1 MRKKNCYIYTRVSTS
16 MQVDGFSLDA
26 QKDKL
31 RKYAEFQ
38 DFNISGEYS
47 DEGKSGK
54 SIEGRLEFQRMLS
67 DIASGADNV
76 DYVLVFKLSRFG
88 RNAADVL
95 NSLQQMQDYGVN
107 LICVEDGID
116 SSKDSGKLMISVLS
130 AVAEIEREN
139 ILVQTME
146 GRKQKAREGKWNGG
160 LPPYGY
166 MLDKGELKIVEEAEV
181 IRIIYDKFIHTTM
194 GASSV
199 AKFLTQQGYK
209 KIQRQNGSLANFSAT
224 FVKKILDNPIY
235 YGKIAYGR
243 RKTEKVQGTRN
254 QFHKVVQNE
263 YPIYDGIHEAII
275 SEEDWM
281 LANAKRKRT
290 GVKNEKI
297 YSTEHCHILSGIIK
311 CPVCG
316 GGMYGS
322 VNRKRKKGGSFYR
335 DYWYYA
341 CKHKLEYD
349 GHKCTFKTQIHQ
361 DKINEAVV
369 EVIRH
374 IVENSKFDSAIKE
387 KLAGSVDLE
396 NYAKERNN
404 ILAKIKQLTSAKHRL
419 GAQIDQLDYSDTHY
433 EEKYRDMQKRLDS
446 LYDEI
451 AESEEAL
458 NLIEVQIDGINKNK
472 ITQERVY
479 EFLKMFDIIYN
490 EFTELEK
497 KEFFLSFVK
506 KIEIYPEKREDGQI
520 LKSIQFR
527 FPIHYQGVDI
537 DTVIPKSQ
545 GAVESVCLFPRNEA
559 ENG

>member
-166 MLDKGELKIVEEAEV
+166 MLDKGELKIVEEEAEV

-263 YPIYDGIHEAII
+263 YPLYDGIHEAII

-322 VNRKRKKGGSFYR
+322 VNRKRKKDGSFYR

-479 EFLKMFDIIYN
+479 EFLKIFDIIYN

-545 GAVESVCLFPRNEA
+545 GAVETVVWMSRQNL
-559 ENG
+559 

>member
-1 MRKKNCYIYTRVSTS
+1 MKKNCYIYTRVSTS

-38 DFNISGEYS
+38 DFNVSGEYS

-54 SIEGRLEFQRMLS
+54 SIEGRLEFQRMLN
-67 DIASGADNV
+67 DIASGEDNV

-116 SSKDSGKLMISVLS
+116 SSKDSGKLMISVFS

-166 MLDKGELKIVEEAEV
+166 TLDNGELKIVEKEAEV
-181 IRIIYDKFIHTTM
+181 IRVIYDKFIHTTM
-194 GASSV
+194 GAATV
-199 AKFLTQQGYK
+199 AKYLNQQGYK
-209 KIQRQNGSLANFSAT
+209 KIQRQNGSLANFSAN
-224 FVKKILDNPIY
+224 FVKKVLDNPVY

-243 RKTEKVQGTRN
+243 RRTEKIQGTRN
-254 QFHKVVQNE
+254 QFHKVVQSE
-263 YPIYDGIHEAII
+263 YPIYDGIHEAIV

-281 LANAKRKRT
+281 LANEKRKRT

-311 CPVCG
+311 CPECG

-322 VNRKRKKGGSFYR
+322 VNRKRKKDGSFYR

-349 GHKCTFKTQIHQ
+349 GHKCTFKRQIHQ
-361 DKINEAVV
+361 EKINEAVV
-369 EVIRH
+369 EVIRN
-374 IVENSKFDSAIKE
+374 IVKNSKFDSAIKE

-396 NYAKERNN
+396 RYTQEREN
-404 ILAKIKQLTSAKHRL
+404 IFVKIKQLTAAKNRL
-419 GAQIDQLDYSDTHY
+419 GMQMDRLDYSDHHY
-433 EEKYRDMQKRLDS
+433 EEKYNDMQERLDS

-451 AESEEAL
+451 AEADEAL
-458 NLIEVQIDGINKNK
+458 KLIEVQIDGINKNK

-479 EFLKMFDIIYN
+479 EFLEMFDIIYDK
-490 EFTELEK
+490 FTELEK
-497 KEFFLSFVK
+497 KEVFLSFIK

-537 DTVIPKSQ
+537 DTIIPKSQ
-545 GAVESVCLFPRNEA
+545 SSVETVCLLHRKTTSAF
-559 ENG
+559 

>member
-1 MRKKNCYIYTRVSTS
+1 M
-16 MQVDGFSLDA
+16 
-26 QKDKL
+26 
-31 RKYAEFQ
+31 
-38 DFNISGEYS
+38 
-47 DEGKSGK
+47 
-54 SIEGRLEFQRMLS
+54 
-67 DIASGADNV
+67 
-76 DYVLVFKLSRFG
+76 
-88 RNAADVL
+88 
-95 NSLQQMQDYGVN
+95 
-107 LICVEDGID
+107 
-116 SSKDSGKLMISVLS
+116 
-130 AVAEIEREN
+130 
-139 ILVQTME
+139 
-146 GRKQKAREGKWNGG
+146 
-160 LPPYGY
+160 
-166 MLDKGELKIVEEAEV
+166 
-181 IRIIYDKFIHTTM
+181 
-194 GASSV
+194 
-199 AKFLTQQGYK
+199 
-209 KIQRQNGSLANFSAT
+209 
-224 FVKKILDNPIY
+224 DNPIY

-322 VNRKRKKGGSFYR
+322 VNRKRKKDGSFYR

-527 FPIHYQGVDI
+527 FPIHYHGVDI

-545 GAVESVCLFPRNEA
+545 GAVDTVVLISKL
-559 ENG
+559 